1 MRHDLTLLGLKDS
14 MNQLRIAELVQAA
27 TTARRAG
34 KPDLA
39 SRHWRS
45 LLAIAPAHPAALNAL
60 GAEALARGDLP
71 TALTRFRLAAEA
83 DPTSPDLW
91 LNLARVQHLVGDD
104 IGQRDSLERSI
115 ALAPRALVPN
125 IRLAELL
132 ERLGQSTAAAER
144 WTAVIAIA
152 SQLDV
157 VPPDVR
163 SIIAHAQSLLAE
175 QARVL
180 GEDVDRALALLR
192 DERSAQCC
200 RRVDAAID
208 YTLGRRSIYL
218 NQCSGLHV
226 PFLPAD
232 EFFDSAAFPFFGL
245 LANSTDAIVAELGT
259 ALASSAGVPP
269 GFAPYID
276 LPTGIDVEQWRRLDK
291 SSDWSALHFWRDGVR
306 DDAVCR
312 HFPRTAAM
320 LDALPLAR
328 LPRRMPTIFFSAL
341 QPGTHIP
348 PHTGVT
354 NARAIVHL
362 PLIVPEGCR
371 FRVGGET
378 RVWRVGEP
386 FAFDDTI
393 EHEAWNDGDALRVV
407 LIMDAWNPYLTPD
420 EQKLI
425 TAFYAATELSAIA
438 PSTAERMR
446 LG

>member
-1 MRHDLTLLGLKDS
+1 
-14 MNQLRIAELVQAA
+14 MNQLRIAELMQAA
-27 TTARRAG
+27 MTARRAG
-34 KPDLA
+34 NSHLA

-71 TALTRFRLAAEA
+71 TALTQFRRAAEA

-91 LNLARVQHLVGDD
+91 LNLARVQQLVGDD
-104 IGQRDSLERSI
+104 TGQRDSLERSI

-132 ERLGQSTAAAER
+132 ERLGHSTAAAER

-152 SQLDV
+152 RQLDV

-163 SIIAHAQSLLAE
+163 PIIAHAQALLTK
-175 QARVL
+175 QARAL
-180 GEDVDRALALLR
+180 GEDVDRALAPFR
-192 DERSAQCC
+192 HENDAQAR

-208 YTLGRRSIYL
+208 YTLGRRAIYL

-232 EFFDSAAFPFFGL
+232 EFFDPGAFPFFGL
-245 LANSTDAIVAELGT
+245 LSASTDAIVAELR
-259 ALASSAGVPP
+259 GVLDPSGQAP
-269 GFAPYID
+269 SGFAPYID
-276 LPTGIDVEQWRRLDK
+276 LPPGIEVEQWSRLDK
-291 SSDWSALHFWRDGVR
+291 SADWSALHFWRDGVR
-306 DDAVCR
+306 DDAVCLR
-312 HFPRTAAM
+312 FPRTAAM

-328 LPRRMPTIFFSAL
+328 LPQRMPTIFFSML
-341 QPGTHIP
+341 QPQTHIP

-378 RVWRVGEP
+378 RSWRVGEP

-407 LIMDAWNPYLTPD
+407 LIMDAWNPHLTPD

-425 TAFYAATELSAIA
+425 AAFYAATELSAIA